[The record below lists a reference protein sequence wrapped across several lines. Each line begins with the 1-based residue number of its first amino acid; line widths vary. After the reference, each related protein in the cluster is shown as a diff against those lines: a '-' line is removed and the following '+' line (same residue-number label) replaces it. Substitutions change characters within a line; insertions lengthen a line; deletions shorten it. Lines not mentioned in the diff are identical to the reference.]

1 MARTPNGRVKRGRQA
16 QTRGGADRSGQVQS
30 LVRAISLMRAI
41 ADLDDGATLTDLAQT
56 VGLAPSTAHRLLTTL
71 EQERFVR
78 FDQERSLWLIGV
90 DAFTVGNAFVRS
102 RDLVSIARPYMRQL
116 MEDSGETVNLA
127 IEDQSEAIYLSQV
140 ECRQLMRVFARPGGR
155 VPMHCS
161 GVGKAL
167 MASMSEGEVSRILQK
182 RGMARATGRSI
193 DSPASLR
200 EALNDIQS
208 LGYAFDDEEHAIG
221 LRCVAAAIL
230 DEYGGPLAAISL
242 SGPKARIDN
251 SRVAV
256 LGGLVHRAADQI
268 TAELGGAPPLVRA
281 ATS

>member
-1 MARTPNGRVKRGRQA
+1 MARTAKGRPKKDRQNQARNGV
-16 QTRGGADRSGQVQS
+16 DRSGQVQS

-41 ADLDDGATLTDLAQT
+41 PEFDDGATLTDLAQT

-78 FDQERSLWLIGV
+78 FDQERSLWMVGV

-127 IEDQSEAIYLSQV
+127 IEDQGEAVYLSQV
-140 ECRQLMRVFARPGGR
+140 ECRQLMRVLARPGGR

-167 MASMSEGEVSRILQK
+167 LAAMTEGEVSRILQK
-182 RGMARATGRSI
+182 RGMNRATAHSI
-193 DSPASLR
+193 DSPAALR
-200 EALNDIQS
+200 KALAEIAA

-221 LRCVAAAIL
+221 LRCVAAAIY
-230 DEYGGPLAAISL
+230 DEYGGPLAAVSL

-251 SRVAV
+251 SRVPV
-256 LGGLVHRAADQI
+256 LGDMVHRAAEQI
-268 TAELGGAPPLVRA
+268 TAELGGVVRMDRA
-281 ATS
+281 AVS

>member
-1 MARTPNGRVKRGRQA
+1 MARAGKGRPKRDRQNNGRTA
-16 QTRGGADRSGQVQS
+16 ADRSGQVQS

-41 ADLDDGATLTDLAQT
+41 ADLEDGATLTDLAQT

-78 FDQERSLWLIGV
+78 FGQERSLWLVGV

-127 IEDQSEAIYLSQV
+127 MMDQGESVYLSQV

-167 MASMSEGEVSRILQK
+167 LSVMSEGEVSRILQK
-182 RGMARATGRSI
+182 RGMARATTRSI

-200 EALNDIQS
+200 AALVEIRS

-221 LRCVAAAIL
+221 LRCVAAPIL

-242 SGPKARIDN
+242 SGPKARIED
-251 SRVAV
+251 SRVPV
-256 LGGLVHRAADQI
+256 LGDLVRRAADQI
-268 TAELGGAPPLVRA
+268 SAELGGASGLERA
-281 ATS
+281 AAS

>member
-1 MARTPNGRVKRGRQA
+1 MARAANGRLKRGRQA
-16 QTRGGADRSGQVQS
+16 QARGGSDRSGQVQS

-41 ADLDDGATLTDLAQT
+41 ADFDDGATLTDLAQT

-127 IEDQSEAIYLSQV
+127 IEDQGEAIYLSQV
-140 ECRQLMRVFARPGGR
+140 ECRQLMRVFAPPGGR

-167 MASMSEGEVSRILQK
+167 MAAMSEGEVSRILQK

-193 DSPASLR
+193 DSPASLQK
-200 EALNDIQS
+200 ALSEIES

-221 LRCVAAAIL
+221 LRCVAVAIL

-268 TAELGGAPPLVRA
+268 SAELGGAARTGRT
-281 ATS
+281 ATA